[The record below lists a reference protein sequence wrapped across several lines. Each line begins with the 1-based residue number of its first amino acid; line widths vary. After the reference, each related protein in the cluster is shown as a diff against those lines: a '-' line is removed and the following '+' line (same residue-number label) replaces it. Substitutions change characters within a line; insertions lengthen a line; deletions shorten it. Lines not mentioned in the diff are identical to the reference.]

1 MGKFLSKIRDF
12 DSFGMAISLNY
23 RGDSLYRTL
32 PGAFLTLIF
41 KVLIILV
48 FTILSV
54 LELLAY
60 RNPNVSQVSLSD
72 IISACYGLKY
82 LT

>member
-1 MGKFLSKIRDF
+1 MGKFLSRIRDF
-12 DSFGMAISLNY
+12 DSFGMAISVNY

-41 KVLIILV
+41 KVLILV

>member
-41 KVLIILV
+41 KVLILV

-72 IISACYGLKY
+72 IISACYGLS
-82 LT
+82 

>member
-1 MGKFLSKIRDF
+1 MGKFLSRVRDL
-12 DSFGMAISLNY
+12 DSFGIAVSVNY
-23 RGDSLYRTL
+23 RGDSMYRTL

-41 KVLIILV
+41 KVLILV

-54 LELLAY
+54 LKLLAY

-72 IISACYGLKY
+72 IISACYELS
-82 LT
+82 